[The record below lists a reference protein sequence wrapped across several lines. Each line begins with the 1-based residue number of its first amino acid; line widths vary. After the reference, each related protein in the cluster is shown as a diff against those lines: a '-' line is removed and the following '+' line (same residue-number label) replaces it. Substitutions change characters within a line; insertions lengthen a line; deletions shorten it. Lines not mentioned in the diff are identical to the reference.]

1 MKIEFIKTTNV
12 KNFITLTNNLINRA
26 NGVPGMALVYGEP
39 GLGKTRVAT
48 WWSANNDAI
57 FVSATQVT
65 TPRSLL
71 EEIVKRN
78 GRGATF

>member
-1 MKIEFIKTTNV
+1 
-12 KNFITLTNNLINRA
+12 
-26 NGVPGMALVYGEP
+26 MALVYGEP

-65 TPRSLL
+65 TPRSLFRRNR
-71 EEIVKRN
+71 KRN